1 MKRTLIAVMDKHVRG
16 SYQHLGYE
24 ADANLRSWTRI
35 CGRCCPSMSVA
46 ELWTVPPVPPLEG
59 YSGIQIGMCIHSTVY
74 NVLYVE
80 FIYFLQGGYLNQISY
95 IYEYVNKIE

>member
-1 MKRTLIAVMDKHVRG
+1 MDKDLRQTSHV
-16 SYQHLGYE
+16 HPNVL
-24 ADANLRSWTRI
+24 
-35 CGRCCPSMSVA
+35 PSMSVA